1 MNSFS
6 HSIFKPI
13 IQACRQLRI
22 QPLNHS
28 LLLSSPKVMHSS
40 LHLFSRSLTHSV
52 IQLSQQP
59 FLSALHALSSFRQ
72 FAVSAF
78 SQLSPIWLWVKS
90 LHEYRQLSILKMNT
104 GLGSRWW
111 FGPVPRVK
119 REPVPLVV
127 VWFLPCRISCRMVD
141 LLQFRHLKGR
151 HGVWQTV
158 RHVHWSHV
166 KEKWWCESGQILNG
180 LV

>member
-104 GLGSRWW
+104 GLGSRW

-151 HGVWQTV
+151 NWG
-158 RHVHWSHV
+158 RSR
-166 KEKWWCESGQILNG
+166 
-180 LV
+180 

>member
-1 MNSFS
+1 MGTTGTICYHCGCSKAHRHWFLVLRKRRLAKCFAMPCNFAITGHVQIMNSFS

-52 IQLSQQP
+52 IRLSQQP

-104 GLGSRWW
+104 GLGGRWW
-111 FGPVPRVK
+111 FGPVPGC
-119 REPVPLVV
+119 
-127 VWFLPCRISCRMVD
+127 VW
-141 LLQFRHLKGR
+141 K
-151 HGVWQTV
+151 
-158 RHVHWSHV
+158 
-166 KEKWWCESGQILNG
+166 
-180 LV
+180 